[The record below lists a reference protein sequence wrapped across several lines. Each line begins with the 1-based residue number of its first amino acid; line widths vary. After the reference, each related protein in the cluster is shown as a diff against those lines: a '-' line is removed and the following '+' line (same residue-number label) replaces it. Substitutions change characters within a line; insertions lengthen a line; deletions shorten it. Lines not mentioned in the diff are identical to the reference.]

1 MRDSSHAQIHRRLL
15 KGIALAAFTM
25 LAPACGSDGGGT
37 PTTPV
42 VTSVVG
48 TWNLKTVN
56 AISLPFTLQASDPKV
71 EVLARQYVIA
81 SNGTFTF
88 SSTLRNTE
96 LDGSST
102 STRLTDSGSYVLAD
116 NFVAFTSGKDGTS
129 VIASVTTTSMTIV
142 AGTFT
147 QVFTKE

>member
-1 MRDSSHAQIHRRLL
+1 MRDSSHAHVRRLL
-15 KGIALAAFTM
+15 SEFAVAAVM
-25 LAPACGSDGGGT
+25 LFATACGSDGGGT
-37 PTTPV
+37 TTTPL
-42 VTSVVG
+42 VTSVAG

-56 AISLPFTLQASDPKV
+56 AVSLPFTLQASDPKV
-71 EVLARQYVIA
+71 QILARQYVIA
-81 SNGTFTF
+81 GNGTYTY

-102 STRLTDSGSYVLAD
+102 STRQTDSGSYVLAD
-116 NFVAFTSGKDGTS
+116 NFVAFTSATDGST

-142 AGTFT
+142 AGTYT